1 VFSLF
6 ILSQGTVNDNDQSDD
21 EAETQAADETD
32 TTEVDDLHVS
42 ESEESNAPVEVQ
54 TDEIIAE
61 TPAPAAI
68 LTKED
73 DPEPASSEIPAENA
87 ETHGSEISEEMDY
100 VSCSQDESEKDT
112 PISARDE
119 AFDEING
126 MLEEDSDDEKLN
138 DSIIIKYHS
147 EDDTSARQETGEL
160 GDDEEKSVVEETL
173 ADDDLQNNEQEMA
186 DVAQREAETESEQ
199 VPEVIEQDHEMTDTL
214 PPAEEITKIS
224 SPVAAQPEEP
234 SKVKEMEQENIEI
247 ATPAAAN
254 LDIVVTNQNEEQ
266 SAKIGNAEDIGT
278 DTETNEVPSASA
290 PPAKEILAADA
301 EEQEQE
307 MGDGEDIGTAA
318 SKEVPAVSA
327 PLVEEKVAA
336 DAEDQEQT
344 LSGSPK
350 DLDADRSRPR
360 KRSPRVFG
368 TPPKGSRKST
378 RARTV
383 PKNYREESKSLQRLA
398 KSASP
403 QESVKEMDIV
413 PDAVPVVPEK
423 QVNI

>member
-73 DPEPASSEIPAENA
+73 DPEPASSENA
-87 ETHGSEISEEMDY
+87 EIHGSEISEEMDY
-100 VSCSQDESEKDT
+100 VSCSQNESEKDT

-119 AFDEING
+119 AFDEIHG

-160 GDDEEKSVVEETL
+160 GDDEEKSVVEETF

-186 DVAQREAETESEQ
+186 DVPQREAETESESEQ

-224 SPVAAQPEEP
+224 SPVAAQPEKP
-234 SKVKEMEQENIEI
+234 SKAQEMEQENIEI

-254 LDIVVTNQNEEQ
+254 LDTDVAHQSEEQ
-266 SAKIGNAEDIGT
+266 SAKIGNAKDIGT
-278 DTETNEVPSASA
+278 DTGTNEVLSASV
-290 PPAKEILAADA
+290 KEIMAADT

-307 MGDGEDIGTAA
+307 MGNGEDIGTAA
-318 SKEVPAVSA
+318 GKEVPAVSA
-327 PLVEEKVAA
+327 PLVKEHVAA
-336 DAEDQEQT
+336 DAEGQEQILT
-344 LSGSPK
+344 ESRK
-350 DLDADRSRPR
+350 DQDADRSRPR

-398 KSASP
+398 KSATP
-403 QESVKEMDIV
+403 QENMGVKEMDIV
-413 PDAVPVVPEK
+413 PDAVPVVSEK
-423 QVNI
+423 RVNI

>member
-1 VFSLF
+1 
-6 ILSQGTVNDNDQSDD
+6 
-21 EAETQAADETD
+21 
-32 TTEVDDLHVS
+32 
-42 ESEESNAPVEVQ
+42 
-54 TDEIIAE
+54 
-61 TPAPAAI
+61 
-68 LTKED
+68 
-73 DPEPASSEIPAENA
+73 
-87 ETHGSEISEEMDY
+87 
-100 VSCSQDESEKDT
+100 
-112 PISARDE
+112 
-119 AFDEING
+119 
-126 MLEEDSDDEKLN
+126 
-138 DSIIIKYHS
+138 
-147 EDDTSARQETGEL
+147 
-160 GDDEEKSVVEETL
+160 
-173 ADDDLQNNEQEMA
+173 
-186 DVAQREAETESEQ
+186 
-199 VPEVIEQDHEMTDTL
+199 
-214 PPAEEITKIS
+214 
-224 SPVAAQPEEP
+224 
-234 SKVKEMEQENIEI
+234 
-247 ATPAAAN
+247 
-254 LDIVVTNQNEEQ
+254 
-266 SAKIGNAEDIGT
+266 
-278 DTETNEVPSASA
+278 
-290 PPAKEILAADA
+290 LAADA

-307 MGDGEDIGTAA
+307 MGDGEDISTAA

-336 DAEDQEQT
+336 DAED

>member
-1 VFSLF
+1 VFSFF
-6 ILSQGTVNDNDQSDD
+6 ILSKGTVNENDQSDD

-68 LTKED
+68 LTKEND
-73 DPEPASSEIPAENA
+73 LEPASSEIPAENA
-87 ETHGSEISEEMDY
+87 ETRGSEISEEMDY

-138 DSIIIKYHS
+138 NSIIIKYHS

-160 GDDEEKSVVEETL
+160 GDVEEESVVEETL

-186 DVAQREAETESEQ
+186 DVPQREAETESEH

-254 LDIVVTNQNEEQ
+254 LDIVVANQNEEQ

-278 DTETNEVPSASA
+278 KTETNEE
-290 PPAKEILAADA
+290 PPA
-301 EEQEQE
+301 
-307 MGDGEDIGTAA
+307 
-318 SKEVPAVSA
+318 SVP
-327 PLVEEKVAA
+327 PCQR
-336 DAEDQEQT
+336 D
-344 LSGSPK
+344 
-350 DLDADRSRPR
+350 
-360 KRSPRVFG
+360 FG
-368 TPPKGSRKST
+368 C
-378 RARTV
+378 
-383 PKNYREESKSLQRLA
+383 
-398 KSASP
+398 
-403 QESVKEMDIV
+403 
-413 PDAVPVVPEK
+413 
-423 QVNI
+423 